1 MAYEGDA
8 FISYAH
14 LDNRVLS
21 DGQTGWVASLQRALE
36 TRVAQLAG
44 REAHVWWDPELRG
57 NEDFSDI
64 LIDRLRKVASLVAV
78 VSPSYIN
85 SKWGRRELSEFCRA
99 AEETDGLKCGDKAR
113 VFKVLKTLVPL
124 DQHPPELQAFLGYEF
139 YKIDP
144 DTGRVRE
151 LSEIFGPEAEQE
163 FLLKLDDLAHD
174 MCRLLEELHN
184 DRAASLAQLQ
194 ATGHVYVGEATN
206 DLKPQRDALR
216 RALQQH
222 GFTVLPSRALPLV
235 EGELEAA
242 VREDLAQCRMSIHM
256 FGNTYGVVPEGAESS
271 IQEIQSALAGE
282 RAGRGRF
289 SRLLWIPQGLTTTDE
304 RQRALLQLLRLDREM
319 RPDTD
324 LLETSFEDLRTLV
337 KARLTDDD
345 KPRPAAAPTKPGLSS
360 LYLVYDQRD
369 EAAIAP
375 WADLLFQYFEIV
387 HPLFEGDER
396 EVREAHEEA
405 LRQCDGVLLFY
416 GAGNDAWLRRKL
428 TEVQKSPGFGRT
440 KAPPQICVVQAP
452 PRTPAKERFRTHY
465 FPVVAQWEG
474 CDPAGL
480 QPFIDALSA
489 VGREPA
495 P

>member
-1 MAYEGDA
+1 VYEGDA

-57 NEDFSDI
+57 NEVFSEI
-64 LIDRLRKVASLVAV
+64 LIERLRKVASLVAV

-85 SKWGRRELSEFCRA
+85 SKWGRRELSEFCRV
-99 AEETDGLKCGDKAR
+99 AEESDGLKCGDKAR
-113 VFKVLKTLVPL
+113 VFKVLKTHVPL
-124 DQHPPELQAFLGYEF
+124 DQHPPELQPFLGYEF

-174 MCRLLEELHN
+174 MCRLLTEMHH
-184 DRAASLAQLQ
+184 DRASALAQPR
-194 ATGHVYVGEATN
+194 ATGHVYIGEATN

-222 GFTVLPSRALPLV
+222 GYTVLPARALPLV

-242 VREDLAQCRMSIHM
+242 VREDLAACRMSIHM
-256 FGNTYGVVPEGAESS
+256 FGSTYGIVPEGAETS
-271 IQEIQSALAGE
+271 IQEIQSDLAAE
-282 RAGRGRF
+282 RGGNGSF
-289 SRLLWIPQGLTTTDE
+289 SRLLWIPQGLGTTDD

-337 KARLTDDD
+337 KTRLQEGD
-345 KPRPAAAPTKPGLSS
+345 KPRAGTPAVKPGTAS

-375 WADLLFQYFEIV
+375 WADLLFQSFEVV

-396 EVREAHEEA
+396 EVREVHEEA
-405 LRQCDGVLLFY
+405 LRQSDGVLLFY
-416 GAGNDAWLRRKL
+416 GAGNEAWLRRKL

-440 KAPPQICVVQAP
+440 KAPPQMCVVQAS

-465 FPVVAQWEG
+465 CPVIAQWDG
-474 CDPAGL
+474 CDPASL
-480 QPFIDALSA
+480 RPFIDTLSA
-489 VGREPA
+489 AGREPA

>member
-1 MAYEGDA
+1 MYEGDA

-57 NEDFSDI
+57 NEVFSDI
-64 LIDRLRKVASLVAV
+64 LIERLRKVASLVAV

-85 SKWGRRELSEFCRA
+85 SKWGRRELSEFCRV
-99 AEETDGLKCGDKAR
+99 AEESDGLKCGDKAR

-124 DQHPPELQAFLGYEF
+124 DQHPPELQPFLGYEF

-174 MCRLLEELHN
+174 MCRLLTDMHH
-184 DRAASLAQLQ
+184 DRASTLAQPQ
-194 ATGHVYVGEATN
+194 VTGHVYLGEATN

-222 GFTVLPSRALPLV
+222 GYTVLPARALPLV
-235 EGELEAA
+235 DNELESA
-242 VREDLAQCRMSIHM
+242 VREDLALCRMSIHM
-256 FGNTYGVVPEGAESS
+256 FGSAYGVVPEGAESS
-271 IQEIQSALAGE
+271 IQEIQSDLAAE
-282 RAGRGRF
+282 RGGRGSF
-289 SRLLWIPQGLTTTDE
+289 SRLLWIPQGLTTTDD

-337 KARLTDDD
+337 KTRLQEGD
-345 KPRPAAAPTKPGLSS
+345 KPRAAAPAVKPGMAS

-369 EAAIAP
+369 EAVIAP
-375 WADLLFQYFEIV
+375 WADLLFQSFEIV

-405 LRQCDGVLLFY
+405 LRQSDGVLLFY
-416 GAGNDAWLRRKL
+416 GSGNEAWLRRKL

-440 KAPPQICVVQAP
+440 KAPPQMCVVQAS

-465 FPVVAQWEG
+465 CSVVAQWDG
-474 CDPAGL
+474 CDAASL
-480 QPFIDALSA
+480 RPFIDALSA
-489 VGREPA
+489 AGREPA

>member
-44 REAHVWWDPELRG
+44 REAQVWWDPELRG

-64 LIDRLRKVASLVAV
+64 LIERLRKVAALVAV

-99 AEETDGLKCGDKAR
+99 AEESDGLKCGDQAR

-124 DQHPPELQAFLGYEF
+124 EQHPAELQPFIGYEF
-139 YKIDP
+139 YKIEP

-151 LSEIFGPEAEQE
+151 MSEIFGPEAEQE

-174 MCRLLEELHN
+174 LCRLLEEMHQ
-184 DRAASLAQLQ
+184 DKASSLVQAQ
-194 ATGHVYVGEATN
+194 AGGRVYLGEATL
-206 DLKPQRDALR
+206 DLRPQRDALR

-222 GFTVLPSRALPLV
+222 GYTVLPARTLPLV
-235 EGELEAA
+235 EGELETA
-242 VREDLAQCRMSIHM
+242 VREDLATCRMSIHM
-256 FGNTYGVVPEGAESS
+256 FGSAYGIVPEGAELS
-271 IQEIQSALAGE
+271 IQEIQSDLAAE
-282 RAGRGRF
+282 RSRDGAF
-289 SRLLWIPQGLTTTDE
+289 SRLLWIPQGLVATED
-304 RQRALLQLLRLDREM
+304 RQRSLLQLLRLDSEM

-324 LLETSFEDLRTLV
+324 LLETPFEDLKTLV
-337 KARLTDDD
+337 GARLKEAD
-345 KPRPAAAPTKPGLSS
+345 KPRPVAAPAKPGTASV
-360 LYLVYDQRD
+360 YLVHDQRD
-369 EAAIAP
+369 EAAVAP
-375 WADLLFQYFEIV
+375 WADLLFKSFEIV

-405 LRQCDGVLLFY
+405 LRQCDGVLLFH
-416 GAGNDAWLRRKL
+416 GAANEAWLRRKL
-428 TEVQKSPGFGRT
+428 TEVQKSPGTGRT
-440 KAPPQICVVQAP
+440 KPPPHLCVVQAP

-465 FPVVAQWEG
+465 CPVIPQWDG
-474 CDPAGL
+474 CDPTTL
-480 QPFIDALSA
+480 RPFIDALSA
-489 VGREPA
+489 SGREPA